1 MINPRKSNDLEVARM
16 QNLHNN
22 YQANKASEELVCEI
36 PVKVVF
42 HRRDFGRGA
51 FYALKGG
58 KPIAYCVGNLQRR
71 EGRRS
76 RFIITST
83 FVDPQY
89 QKQGVGFALYR
100 AILSTNITLVSDWDQ
115 SEGAIALWER
125 LMREE
130 PMGTVVRFKD
140 GYFARKNLTRR

>member
-1 MINPRKSNDLEVARM
+1 MIHPRESNGLEADRM

-22 YQANKASEELVCEI
+22 YQKNKDVEELVCEI
-36 PVKVVF
+36 PLKVVF

-51 FYALKGG
+51 FYALKNGR
-58 KPIAYCVGNLQRR
+58 PIAYCVGNLQRR

-83 FVDPQY
+83 FVDPQF
-89 QKQGVGFALYR
+89 QRQGVGFALYR

-125 LMREE
+125 LLREE
-130 PMGTVVRFKD
+130 PMGNVVRFKN
-140 GYFARKNLTRR
+140 GYFARKRRNRR